1 MKHLLI
7 IGARGFGREV
17 YYSAIESIGFGTE
30 FDVKGFLDD
39 KADAL
44 EGYAGY
50 PSIISSVE
58 NYEIQP
64 DDVFICALGDV
75 AWKRLYVQKILD
87 KGGEFISLIHKS
99 AQVCQ
104 NAKIGVGCVICR
116 LSIISCDVKIGN
128 YTTVQPYVII
138 GHDTIVGDMCHIN
151 SNASVGGFVLIEEGS
166 TLHTSAVLLPK
177 AKVHANAIVGAGSV
191 VLRSVKANTTVF
203 GNPAVPVTSK

>member
-7 IGARGFGREV
+7 IGARGFGREI
-17 YYSAIESIGFGTE
+17 YYSAIESIGYGTE

-58 NYEIQP
+58 DYEIQS

-75 AWKRLYVQKILD
+75 HWKRHYVQKILD
-87 KGGEFISLIHKS
+87 KGGEFITLIHNS
-99 AQVCQ
+99 AYVSK
-104 NAKIGVGCVICR
+104 N
-116 LSIISCDVKIGN
+116 VKIGIGCIILAGCRVHCDVAIGDF
-128 YTTVQPYVII
+128 TTIQPYVVI
-138 GHDTIVGDMCHIN
+138 GHDCHIGNMCQFN
-151 SNASVGGFVLIEEGS
+151 SNTMLGGFVTVEDDV
-166 TLHTSAVLLPK
+166 TLHTSAILLPK
-177 AKVHANAIVGAGSV
+177 AKVHANAVVGAGSV